1 MATIDD
7 VLTIQSQYSILLA
20 PTDASSVQGVTED
33 VKLDVAATTP
43 TLQVALLNN
52 TTSSNVWAYVSGL
65 DINNSNAVYLLQ
77 SDGKTVYHPTSP
89 ANIGAPLAANCNIKL
104 GPPGS
109 TTTITIPQT
118 AGGRFWFCQD
128 NQLVFHLNP
137 GPALVEPSV
146 TNQSDPNYNFVW
158 DFCEFTYNTA
168 EVFANITYVDF
179 VSMPIALT
187 LKTASGATYSVPGM
201 SSTGLNS
208 VCSQLAAQTAKDGA
222 GWGSLVVKGPSGANL
237 RALSPN
243 SGIVMNNSLFSGYY
257 QPYVNAV
264 WAKYSSSSLTVDTQV
279 QWGTLTGQVVNNQLT
294 FAGAGGFPQPSA
306 ADIFSCSSG
315 AFGSYPTNTAEMG
328 NITARLAAAF
338 NRSTLL
344 INPNQPD
351 GEQVSS
357 YYQNSITNHYAR
369 IVHSVNAGGLGY
381 AFPYDDVAASSA
393 QNVAGTVA
401 DPNPT
406 LLTITLGGSNVSSR
420 AVNLRDMAH
429 AGGRAGQQVGGRRF
443 GRVRRALDW
452 SSPPP
457 ETEPAQ
463 EMREVSLAD
472 AKTEVG
478 TPEVDLE
485 KGEMLLPQAASKF
498 DGQLSLLAQQQP
510 QAVAMARS
518 LGSLVPASVTRR
530 VGRLLERVEGSAA
543 YAYAK
548 PAADVVVRAVMALLS
563 LSVRTVVSRGL
574 MVLFLLLC
582 SFLLGFLGRGS
593 ASGLDYSRVLVDGV
607 DVTV

>member
-7 VLTIQSQYSILLA
+7 VLSIQSQYGILLA
-20 PTDASSVQGVTED
+20 PTVASSVQGSTED

-65 DINNSNAVYLLQ
+65 DINNNNAVFLLQ

-89 ANIGAPLAANCNIKL
+89 ANVGAPLTANCNIKL

-146 TNQSDPNYNFVW
+146 TNPSDPNYNFVW

-315 AFGSYPTNTAEMG
+315 AFGSYPNNTAEMG

-344 INPNQPD
+344 INADQPD
-351 GEQVSS
+351 DEQVSTF
-357 YYQNSITNHYAR
+357 YQNSITNHYAR

-381 AFPYDDVAASSA
+381 AFPYDDVAASSS

-406 LLTITLGGSNVSSR
+406 LLTITLGGSNVSTRTVS
-420 AVNLRDMAH
+420 LREMAH
-429 AGGRAGQQVGGRRF
+429 SGGRAGQQVGGRR
-443 GRVRRALDW
+443 VRRALDW
-452 SSPPP
+452 SSPAP
-457 ETEPAQ
+457 ETEPAH
-463 EMREVSLAD
+463 EMREVSLTEATSEIA
-472 AKTEVG
+472 AK
-478 TPEVDLE
+478 VDLE
-485 KGEMLLPQAASKF
+485 KGEVLLPQASSKL
-498 DGQLSLLAQQQP
+498 DGELSLLAQQQP
-510 QAVAMARS
+510 QAVALARS
-518 LGSLVPASVTRR
+518 LGSLVPASVARR
-530 VGRLLERVEGSAA
+530 VGRLVERVEGSAA

-582 SFLLGFLGRGS
+582 SFLLGFLGRGT

-607 DVTV
+607 DVAV

>member
-7 VLTIQSQYSILLA
+7 VLAIQSQYSILQA
-20 PTDASSVQGVTED
+20 PTDASSVQGATED

-43 TLQVALLNN
+43 TLQVALTNN

-65 DINNSNAVYLLQ
+65 DINNNNAVYLLQ

-89 ANIGAPLAANCNIKL
+89 GSIGSPLTANCNIKL

-128 NQLVFHLNP
+128 NQLVFKLNP

-146 TNQSDPNYNFVW
+146 TNPSDPNYNFTW

-179 VSMPIALT
+179 VSMPIALN
-187 LKTASGATYSVPGM
+187 LQTASGATYSVPGM
-201 SSTGLNS
+201 PSTGLNS

-264 WAKYSSSSLTVDTQV
+264 WAKYSSSPLTVDTQV

-315 AFGSYPTNTAEMG
+315 AFGAYSTNTAEMG

-344 INPNQPD
+344 INSDQPD
-351 GEQVSS
+351 GEQVSTF
-357 YYQNSITNHYAR
+357 YQNSITNHYAR

-381 AFPYDDVAASSA
+381 AFPYDDVAASSS

-406 LLTITLGGSNVSSR
+406 LLTITIGGSNVSTR
-420 AVNLRDMAH
+420 NVNLRELAH
-429 AGGRAGQQVGGRRF
+429 SGGRRGQQVGGRRF
-443 GRVRRALDW
+443 GRIRRALDW
-452 SSPPP
+452 SSSPS

-463 EMREVSLAD
+463 EMREVHLGEEHPS
-472 AKTEVG
+472 T
-478 TPEVDLE
+478 EVDLE
-485 KGEMLLPQAASKF
+485 KGELALLPQAVSSKL
-498 DGQLSLLAQQQP
+498 DGELSRLAQQQP

-518 LGSLVPASVTRR
+518 LGSLVPASVAQR

-563 LSVRTVVSRGL
+563 LSVRTVLSRGL

-582 SFLLGFLGRGS
+582 SFLLGFFGRGTSS
-593 ASGLDYSRVLVDGV
+593 ALDYSRVLVDGV
-607 DVTV
+607 DVAV

>member
-7 VLTIQSQYSILLA
+7 VLSIQSQYGILLA
-20 PTDASSVQGVTED
+20 PTVASSVQGSTED

-65 DINNSNAVYLLQ
+65 DINNNNAVFLLQ

-89 ANIGAPLAANCNIKL
+89 ANVGAPLTANCNIKL

-146 TNQSDPNYNFVW
+146 TNPSDPNYNFVW

-344 INPNQPD
+344 INADQPD
-351 GEQVSS
+351 DEQVSTF
-357 YYQNSITNHYAR
+357 YQNSITNHYAR

-381 AFPYDDVAASSA
+381 AFPYDDVAASSS

-406 LLTITLGGSNVSSR
+406 LLTITLGGSNVSARTVS
-420 AVNLRDMAH
+420 LREMAH
-429 AGGRAGQQVGGRRF
+429 SGGRAGQQVGGRR
-443 GRVRRALDW
+443 VRRALDW
-452 SSPPP
+452 SSPLP
-457 ETEPAQ
+457 ETEPAH
-463 EMREVSLAD
+463 EMREVSLTEATSD
-472 AKTEVG
+472 IAAK
-478 TPEVDLE
+478 VDLE
-485 KGEMLLPQAASKF
+485 KGEMLLPQVSSKLN
-498 DGQLSLLAQQQP
+498 GELSLLAQQQP
-510 QAVAMARS
+510 QAAALARS
-518 LGSLVPASVTRR
+518 LGSLVPASVARR
-530 VGRLLERVEGSAA
+530 IGRLVERVEGSAA

-582 SFLLGFLGRGS
+582 SFLLGFLGRGT

-607 DVTV
+607 DVAV